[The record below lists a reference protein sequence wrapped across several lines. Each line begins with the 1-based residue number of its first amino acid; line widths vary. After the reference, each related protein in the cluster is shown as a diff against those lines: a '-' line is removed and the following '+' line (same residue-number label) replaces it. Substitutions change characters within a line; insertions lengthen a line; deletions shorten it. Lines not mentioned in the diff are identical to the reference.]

1 MSFWCQAA
9 PRPFPLPGGLGS
21 AFLRAASHALSRE
34 AHGSQRGPPRS
45 RPPSRAHPP
54 HTCCA
59 CKSRAGLRPQP
70 CRCLRFP
77 IFPDFQRIRQMK
89 CTLVEDSK
97 PRRLDRRGRRS
108 HPCYLLLFF
117 YQSERERDITMCA
130 HDLRAAASN
139 TLGRRHRV
147 GADAVAPVLTCGP
160 LVCAGCSPPGREMG
174 RLFKLWLRL
183 SRKAAPHVGGVDASG
198 GRTILLM
205 AVAAVCGQ
213 SSYEMSCS
221 NDDSDVSHGQSREVA
236 EGWET
241 CPHRVGRASPSGLTR
256 SQFMRRKLGRLA
268 CHRVSG
274 VRLFCSVF

>member
-1 MSFWCQAA
+1 
-9 PRPFPLPGGLGS
+9 
-21 AFLRAASHALSRE
+21 
-34 AHGSQRGPPRS
+34 
-45 RPPSRAHPP
+45 
-54 HTCCA
+54 
-59 CKSRAGLRPQP
+59 
-70 CRCLRFP
+70 
-77 IFPDFQRIRQMK
+77 
-89 CTLVEDSK
+89 
-97 PRRLDRRGRRS
+97 
-108 HPCYLLLFF
+108 
-117 YQSERERDITMCA
+117 MCA
-130 HDLRAAASN
+130 HDLRAAASY

-147 GADAVAPVLTCGP
+147 GPVAVAPVLTCGP
-160 LVCAGCSPPGREMG
+160 LVCAGCCPPGREMG

-256 SQFMRRKLGRLA
+256 SQFLGRKLGRLA

-274 VRLFCSVF
+274 FRLFCSVLFF

>member
-9 PRPFPLPGGLGS
+9 LCPFPLPGGLGS
-21 AFLRAASHALSRE
+21 AFLRAASHTLSRE

-45 RPPSRAHPP
+45 RPPSRVRPP

-70 CRCLRFP
+70 CRWLRFP

-108 HPCYLLLFF
+108 HPCYLPLFF

-139 TLGRRHRV
+139 TLGRRHSV

-160 LVCAGCSPPGREMG
+160 LVCAGCCPPGREMG

-205 AVAAVCGQ
+205 AIAAVCGQ

-221 NDDSDVSHGQSREVA
+221 NDDSDVSHGQSCQVT

-241 CPHRVGRASPSGLTR
+241 CPQPGGAGEPFRPHTQPVHEAETWET
-256 SQFMRRKLGRLA
+256 
-268 CHRVSG
+268 G
-274 VRLFCSVF
+274 VPPH